1 MDGGEYE
8 FVAVPFF
15 KPRNPLFRLPIA
27 DCQVWTGRY
36 SQGKGAGCEALLIGN
51 WQSAI
56 GNHFHG
62 PKRPRYSTEFMKP
75 LIMLR

>member
-27 DCQVWTGRY
+27 KLGLDAN